1 MEGLMNHKEVANR
14 VAKALGEDNL
24 VAAAHCATRLRLVV
38 KDTAKIDQ
46 VALDDDPDLKGTFE
60 ANGQYQIIVGPGDVN
75 TVYKELVA
83 ITGVGEVSKD
93 ELKEVAGKETNPVM
107 KLIKVLSDIFVPL
120 IPALVAGGLLMAL
133 NNVLTGAGLFGP
145 QSVVEMYPGIKGFAE
160 IVNLMASAPFAFLPI
175 LIGFSATKRFGGN
188 PYLGAAAGMMLVMPS
203 LVNGYGVAEAL
214 ASHKMPYWDVFGF
227 KIAQAGYQGQ
237 VLPVIGVA
245 WILATLEKFFHKH
258 LKNAIDF
265 TFTPMLAVII
275 TGFVTFAVVG
285 PVLRTVSNGMTDGL
299 VWLVNTLGG
308 FGYGI
313 FGSVYSAI
321 VLTGL
326 HQSFPAIETTLLAD
340 IAKTGGDFI
349 FPIAAA
355 ANVAQGAAT
364 FAIFF
369 LTKNE
374 KQKALAS
381 SSAFSAMLGITE
393 PAMFG
398 VNLKLKFPFFI
409 ALGASGIASAF
420 MGFLGVRGASL
431 GPAGVIGFIAIKAGS
446 HMMFM
451 VGILISFVLAF
462 VATYIY
468 GKNRMAVP
476 ANAETQDTTAQ
487 DINTVQEHAT
497 ILDEELVA
505 PVAGAAIQL
514 SETKDP
520 VFSSGLMGNG
530 LAIEPTVGEIYAPA
544 DGTLTVTNN
553 SKHAYGLLTNK
564 GAEVLLHIGI
574 DTVQMD
580 GDGFETNV
588 NQGQVVKKGDL
599 LGTFDIQKIKDRGY
613 EATVMVIV
621 TNTTS
626 FAQVQGID
634 NQDVVVGQTIIG
646 TTAPTSDNA

>member
-1 MEGLMNHKEVANR
+1 MDHKEVAKR
-14 VAKALGEDNL
+14 VAAALGEDNL
-24 VAAAHCATRLRLVV
+24 IAAAHCATRLRLVV

-46 VALDDDPDLKGTFE
+46 ATLDDDADLKGTFE

-93 ELKEVAGKETNPVM
+93 ELKDVADTETNPIM
-107 KLIKVLSDIFVPL
+107 KLIKILSDIFVPL

-133 NNVLTGAGLFGP
+133 NNVLTGQGLFGP
-145 QSVVEMYPGIKGFAE
+145 QSIVEMVPGIKGFAE

-203 LVNGYGVAEAL
+203 LVNGYGVAEAI
-214 ASHKMPYWDVFGF
+214 ATNKMPYWDVFGF
-227 KIAQAGYQGQ
+227 QIAQAGYQGQ

-308 FGYGI
+308 VGYGI
-313 FGSVYSAI
+313 FGLGYSAI

-326 HQSFPAIETTLLAD
+326 HQSFPAIETSLLAD

-374 KQKALAS
+374 KQKGLAS

-409 ALGASGIASAF
+409 GLGAAGIASTI
-420 MGFLGVRGASL
+420 MGFAGVRGVSL
-431 GPAGVIGFIAIKAGS
+431 GPAGIIGFIAIKPAS
-446 HMMFM
+446 IPMFM
-451 VGILISFVLAF
+451 LGIVVSFVLAF
-462 VATYIY
+462 LATYVY
-468 GKNRMAVP
+468 GRGRMDVP
-476 ANAETQDTTAQ
+476 ANVASTGTTAQ
-487 DINTVQEHAT
+487 EINIVKTSEGVS
-497 ILDEELVA
+497 DEALYA
-505 PVAGAAIQL
+505 PLTGQAIQL
-514 SETKDP
+514 SETKDQ
-520 VFSSGLMGNG
+520 VFSSELMGKG
-530 LAIEPTVGEIYAPA
+530 IAIEPTIGEIYAPA
-544 DGTLTVTNN
+544 DGTLTVTND
-553 SKHAYGLLTNK
+553 SKHAYGLLTNN

-574 DTVQMD
+574 DTVQMA
-580 GDGFETNV
+580 GEGFSTQV
-588 NQGQVVKKGDL
+588 KQGQVVKKGDL
-599 LGTFDIQKIKDRGY
+599 LGTFDISKIKAAGY
-613 EATVMVIV
+613 EATVMIIV
-621 TNTTS
+621 TNTMS
-626 FAQVQGID
+626 FAEVQGID
-634 NQDVVVGQTIIG
+634 NQTVTVGQAVIQ
-646 TTAPTSDNA
+646 TTAPVTK

>member
-1 MEGLMNHKEVANR
+1 MDHKEVAKR
-14 VAKALGEDNL
+14 VAAALGEDNL
-24 VAAAHCATRLRLVV
+24 IAAAHCATRLRLVV

-46 VALDDDPDLKGTFE
+46 AALDDDADLKGTFE

-93 ELKEVAGKETNPVM
+93 ELKDVADTETNPIM
-107 KLIKVLSDIFVPL
+107 KLIKILSDIFVPL

-133 NNVLTGAGLFGP
+133 NNVLTGQGLFGP
-145 QSVVEMYPGIKGFAE
+145 QSIVEMVPGIKGFAE

-203 LVNGYGVAEAL
+203 LVNGYGVAEAI
-214 ASHKMPYWDVFGF
+214 ATNKMPYWDVFGF
-227 KIAQAGYQGQ
+227 QIAQAGYQGQ

-308 FGYGI
+308 VGYGI
-313 FGSVYSAI
+313 FGLGYSAI

-326 HQSFPAIETTLLAD
+326 HQSFPAIETSLLAD

-374 KQKALAS
+374 KQKGLAS

-409 ALGASGIASAF
+409 GLGAAGIASTI
-420 MGFLGVRGASL
+420 MGFAGVRGVSL
-431 GPAGVIGFIAIKAGS
+431 GPAGIIGFIAIKPAS
-446 HMMFM
+446 IPMFM
-451 VGILISFVLAF
+451 LGIVVSFVLAF
-462 VATYIY
+462 LATYVY
-468 GKNRMAVP
+468 GRGRMDVP
-476 ANAETQDTTAQ
+476 ANVASTGTTAQ
-487 DINTVQEHAT
+487 EINIVKTSEGVS
-497 ILDEELVA
+497 DEALYA
-505 PVAGAAIQL
+505 PVTGQAIQL
-514 SETKDP
+514 SETKDK
-520 VFSSGLMGNG
+520 VFSSELMGKG
-530 LAIEPTVGEIYAPA
+530 IAIEPTIGEIYAPA
-544 DGTLTVTNN
+544 DGTLIVTND
-553 SKHAYGLLTNK
+553 SKHAYGFLTNN

-574 DTVQMD
+574 DTVQMA
-580 GDGFETNV
+580 GEGFSTQV
-588 NQGQVVKKGDL
+588 KQGQVVKKGDL
-599 LGTFDIQKIKDRGY
+599 LGTFDISKIKADGY

-621 TNTTS
+621 TNTMS
-626 FAQVQGID
+626 FAEVQGID
-634 NQDVVVGQTIIG
+634 NQTVTVGQAVIQ
-646 TTAPTSDNA
+646 TTAPVTK

>member
-1 MEGLMNHKEVANR
+1 MDHKEVAKR
-14 VAKALGEDNL
+14 VAAALGEDNL

-38 KDTAKIDQ
+38 KDTANIDQ
-46 VALDDDPDLKGTFE
+46 AALDDDADLKGTFE

-93 ELKEVAGKETNPVM
+93 ELKDVANTETNPLM

-133 NNVLTGAGLFGP
+133 NNVLTGQGLFGP
-145 QSVVEMYPGIKGFAE
+145 QSIVEMVPGIQGFAE

-203 LVNGYGVAEAL
+203 LVNGYGVAEAI
-214 ASHKMPYWDVFGF
+214 ASNKMPYWDVFGF

-285 PVLRTVSNGMTDGL
+285 PVLRGISNGMTDGL

-308 FGYGI
+308 VGYGI
-313 FGSVYSAI
+313 FGLGYSAI

-326 HQSFPAIETTLLAD
+326 HQSFPAIETSLLAD

-374 KQKALAS
+374 KQKGLAS

-409 ALGASGIASAF
+409 GLGAAGIASTI
-420 MGFLGVRGASL
+420 MGFAGVRGVSL
-431 GPAGVIGFIAIKAGS
+431 GPAGIIGFIAIKPAS
-446 HMMFM
+446 IPMFM
-451 VGILISFVLAF
+451 LGIAVSFVLAF
-462 VATYIY
+462 LATYIY
-468 GKNRMAVP
+468 GKGRMDVP
-476 ANAETQDTTAQ
+476 ANVATTGTTAQ
-487 DINTVQEHAT
+487 DINIVKTSEGVLA
-497 ILDEELVA
+497 EELFA
-505 PVAGAAIQL
+505 PVTGQAIQL
-514 SETKDP
+514 SETKDQ
-520 VFSSGLMGNG
+520 VFSSGLMGKG
-530 LAIEPTVGEIYAPA
+530 IAIEPTVGEIYAPA
-544 DGTLTVTNN
+544 DGTLTVTND
-553 SKHAYGLLTNK
+553 SKHAYGLLTAN

-574 DTVQMD
+574 DTVQMA
-580 GDGFETNV
+580 GDGFSTQV
-588 NQGQVVKKGDL
+588 KQGQVVKKGDL
-599 LGTFDIQKIKDRGY
+599 LGTFNIDKIKTAEY
-613 EATVMVIV
+613 EATVMIIV
-621 TNTTS
+621 TNTMS
-626 FAQVQGID
+626 FAEVQGID
-634 NQDVVVGQTIIG
+634 NQTVTVGQAIIQ
-646 TTAPTSDNA
+646 TTAPVAK

>member
-1 MEGLMNHKEVANR
+1 MDHKEVAKR
-14 VAKALGEDNL
+14 VAAALGEDNL

-38 KDTAKIDQ
+38 KDTANIDQ
-46 VALDDDPDLKGTFE
+46 AALDDDADLKGTFE

-93 ELKEVAGKETNPVM
+93 ELKDVANTETNPLM

-133 NNVLTGAGLFGP
+133 NNVLTGQGLFGP
-145 QSVVEMYPGIKGFAE
+145 QSIVEMVPGIQGFAE

-203 LVNGYGVAEAL
+203 LVNGYGVAEAI
-214 ASHKMPYWDVFGF
+214 ASNKMPYWDVFGF

-285 PVLRTVSNGMTDGL
+285 PVLRGISNGMTDGL

-308 FGYGI
+308 VGYGI
-313 FGSVYSAI
+313 FGLGYSAI

-326 HQSFPAIETTLLAD
+326 HQSFPAIETSLLAD

-369 LTKNE
+369 LTKNK
-374 KQKALAS
+374 KQKGLAS

-409 ALGASGIASAF
+409 GLGAAGIASTI
-420 MGFLGVRGASL
+420 MGFAGVRGVSL
-431 GPAGVIGFIAIKAGS
+431 GPAGIIGFIAIKPAS
-446 HMMFM
+446 IPMFM
-451 VGILISFVLAF
+451 LGIAVSFVLAF
-462 VATYIY
+462 LATYIY
-468 GKNRMAVP
+468 GKGRMDVP
-476 ANAETQDTTAQ
+476 ANVATTGTTAQ
-487 DINTVQEHAT
+487 DINIVKTSEGVLA
-497 ILDEELVA
+497 EELFA
-505 PVAGAAIQL
+505 PVTGQAIQL
-514 SETKDP
+514 SETKDQ
-520 VFSSGLMGNG
+520 VFSSGLMGKG
-530 LAIEPTVGEIYAPA
+530 IAIEPTVGEIYAPA
-544 DGTLTVTNN
+544 DGTLTVTND
-553 SKHAYGLLTNK
+553 SKHAYGLLTAN

-574 DTVQMD
+574 DTVQMA
-580 GDGFETNV
+580 GDGFSTQV
-588 NQGQVVKKGDL
+588 KQGQVVKQGDL
-599 LGTFDIQKIKDRGY
+599 LGTFNIDKIKAAGY

-621 TNTTS
+621 TNTMS
-626 FAQVQGID
+626 FAEVQGID
-634 NQDVVVGQTIIG
+634 NQTVTVGQAIIQ
-646 TTAPTSDNA
+646 TTAPVAK

>member
-1 MEGLMNHKEVANR
+1 MDHKEVAKR
-14 VAKALGEDNL
+14 VAAALGEDNL
-24 VAAAHCATRLRLVV
+24 IAAAHCATRLRLVV

-46 VALDDDPDLKGTFE
+46 AALDDDADLKGTFE

-93 ELKEVAGKETNPVM
+93 ELKDVADTETNPIM
-107 KLIKVLSDIFVPL
+107 KLIKILSDIFVPL

-133 NNVLTGAGLFGP
+133 NNVLTGQGLFGP
-145 QSVVEMYPGIKGFAE
+145 QSIVEMVPGIKGFAE
-160 IVNLMASAPFAFLPI
+160 IVNLMASVPFAFLPI

-203 LVNGYGVAEAL
+203 LVNGYGVAEAI
-214 ASHKMPYWDVFGF
+214 ATNKMPYWDVFGF
-227 KIAQAGYQGQ
+227 QIAQAGYQGQ

-308 FGYGI
+308 VGYGI
-313 FGSVYSAI
+313 FGLGYSAI

-326 HQSFPAIETTLLAD
+326 HQSFPAIETSLLAD

-374 KQKALAS
+374 KQKGLAS

-409 ALGASGIASAF
+409 GLGAAGIASTI
-420 MGFLGVRGASL
+420 MGFAGVRGVSL
-431 GPAGVIGFIAIKAGS
+431 GPVGIIGFIAIKPAS
-446 HMMFM
+446 IPMFM
-451 VGILISFVLAF
+451 LGIVVSFVLAF
-462 VATYIY
+462 LATYVY
-468 GKNRMAVP
+468 GRGRMDVP
-476 ANAETQDTTAQ
+476 ANVASTGTTAQ
-487 DINTVQEHAT
+487 EINIVKTSEGVS
-497 ILDEELVA
+497 DEALYV
-505 PVAGAAIQL
+505 PVTGQAIQL
-514 SETKDP
+514 SETKDQ
-520 VFSSGLMGNG
+520 VFSSELMGKG
-530 LAIEPTVGEIYAPA
+530 IAIEPTIGEIYAPA
-544 DGTLTVTNN
+544 DGTLIVTND
-553 SKHAYGLLTNK
+553 SKHAYGFLTNN

-574 DTVQMD
+574 DTVQMA
-580 GDGFETNV
+580 GEGFSTQV
-588 NQGQVVKKGDL
+588 KQGQVVKKGDL
-599 LGTFDIQKIKDRGY
+599 LGTFDISKIKADGY

-621 TNTTS
+621 TNTMS
-626 FAQVQGID
+626 FAEVQGID
-634 NQDVVVGQTIIG
+634 NQTVTVGQAVIQ
-646 TTAPTSDNA
+646 TTAPVTK

>member
-1 MEGLMNHKEVANR
+1 MDHKEVAKR
-14 VAKALGEDNL
+14 VAAALGEDNL

-38 KDTAKIDQ
+38 KDTANIDQ
-46 VALDDDPDLKGTFE
+46 AALDDDADLKGTFE

-93 ELKEVAGKETNPVM
+93 ELKDVANTETNPLM

-133 NNVLTGAGLFGP
+133 NNVLTGQGLFGP
-145 QSVVEMYPGIKGFAE
+145 QSIVEMVPGIQGFAE

-203 LVNGYGVAEAL
+203 LVNGYGVAEAI
-214 ASHKMPYWDVFGF
+214 ASNKMPYWDVFGF

-285 PVLRTVSNGMTDGL
+285 PVLRGISNGMTDGL

-308 FGYGI
+308 VGYGI
-313 FGSVYSAI
+313 FGLGYSAI

-326 HQSFPAIETTLLAD
+326 HQSFPAIETSLLAD

-374 KQKALAS
+374 KQKGLAS

-409 ALGASGIASAF
+409 GLGAAGIASTI
-420 MGFLGVRGASL
+420 MGFAGVRGVSL
-431 GPAGVIGFIAIKAGS
+431 GPAGIIGFIAIKPAS
-446 HMMFM
+446 IPMFM
-451 VGILISFVLAF
+451 LGIAVSFVLAF
-462 VATYIY
+462 LATYIY
-468 GKNRMAVP
+468 GKGRMDVP
-476 ANAETQDTTAQ
+476 ANVATTGTTAQ
-487 DINTVQEHAT
+487 DINIVKTSEGVLA
-497 ILDEELVA
+497 EELFA
-505 PVAGAAIQL
+505 PVTGQAIQL
-514 SETKDP
+514 SETKDQ
-520 VFSSGLMGNG
+520 VFSSGLMGKG
-530 LAIEPTVGEIYAPA
+530 IAIEPTIGEIYAPA
-544 DGTLTVTNN
+544 DGTLTVTND
-553 SKHAYGLLTNK
+553 SKHAYGLLTAN

-574 DTVQMD
+574 DTVQMA
-580 GDGFETNV
+580 GDGFSTQV
-588 NQGQVVKKGDL
+588 KQGQVVKKGDL
-599 LGTFDIQKIKDRGY
+599 LGTFNIDKIKAAGY

-621 TNTTS
+621 TNTMS
-626 FAQVQGID
+626 FAEVQGID
-634 NQDVVVGQTIIG
+634 NQTVTVGQAIIQ
-646 TTAPTSDNA
+646 TTAPVAK

>member
-1 MEGLMNHKEVANR
+1 MDHKEVAKR
-14 VAKALGEDNL
+14 VAAALGEDNL

-38 KDTAKIDQ
+38 KDTANIDQ
-46 VALDDDPDLKGTFE
+46 AALDDDADLKGTFE
-60 ANGQYQIIVGPGDVN
+60 ASGQYQIIVGPGDVN

-93 ELKEVAGKETNPVM
+93 ELKDVANTETNPLM

-133 NNVLTGAGLFGP
+133 NNVLTGQGLFGP
-145 QSVVEMYPGIKGFAE
+145 QSIVEMVPGIQGFAE

-203 LVNGYGVAEAL
+203 LVNGYGVAEAI
-214 ASHKMPYWDVFGF
+214 ASNKMPYWDVFGF

-285 PVLRTVSNGMTDGL
+285 PVLRGISNGMTDGL

-308 FGYGI
+308 VGYGI
-313 FGSVYSAI
+313 FGLGYSAI

-326 HQSFPAIETTLLAD
+326 HQSFPAIETSLLAD

-374 KQKALAS
+374 KQKGLAS

-409 ALGASGIASAF
+409 GLGAAGIASTI
-420 MGFLGVRGASL
+420 MGFAGVRGVSL
-431 GPAGVIGFIAIKAGS
+431 GPAGIIGFIAIKPAS
-446 HMMFM
+446 IPMFM
-451 VGILISFVLAF
+451 LGIAVSFVLAF
-462 VATYIY
+462 LATYIY
-468 GKNRMAVP
+468 GKGRMDVP
-476 ANAETQDTTAQ
+476 ANVATTGTTAQ
-487 DINTVQEHAT
+487 DINIVKTSEGVLA
-497 ILDEELVA
+497 EELFA
-505 PVAGAAIQL
+505 PVTGQAIQL
-514 SETKDP
+514 SETKDQ
-520 VFSSGLMGNG
+520 VFSSGLMGKG
-530 LAIEPTVGEIYAPA
+530 IAIEPTVGEIYAPA
-544 DGTLTVTNN
+544 DGTLTVTND
-553 SKHAYGLLTNK
+553 SKHAYGLLTAN

-574 DTVQMD
+574 DTVQMA
-580 GDGFETNV
+580 GDGFSTQV
-588 NQGQVVKKGDL
+588 KQGQVVKKGDL
-599 LGTFDIQKIKDRGY
+599 LGTFNIDKIKAAGY

-621 TNTTS
+621 TNTMS
-626 FAQVQGID
+626 FAEVQGID
-634 NQDVVVGQTIIG
+634 NQTVTVGQAIIQ
-646 TTAPTSDNA
+646 TTAPVAK

>member
-1 MEGLMNHKEVANR
+1 MDHKEVAKR
-14 VAKALGEDNL
+14 VAAALGEDNL

-38 KDTAKIDQ
+38 KDTANIDQ
-46 VALDDDPDLKGTFE
+46 AALDDDADLKGTFE

-93 ELKEVAGKETNPVM
+93 ELKDVANTETNPLM

-133 NNVLTGAGLFGP
+133 NNVLTGQGLFGP
-145 QSVVEMYPGIKGFAE
+145 QSIVEMVPGIQGFAE

-203 LVNGYGVAEAL
+203 LVNGYGVAEAI
-214 ASHKMPYWDVFGF
+214 ASNKMPYWDVFGF

-285 PVLRTVSNGMTDGL
+285 PVLRGISNGMTDSL

-308 FGYGI
+308 VGYGI
-313 FGSVYSAI
+313 FGLGYSAI

-326 HQSFPAIETTLLAD
+326 HQSFPAIETSLLAD

-374 KQKALAS
+374 KQKGLAS

-409 ALGASGIASAF
+409 GLGAAGIASTI
-420 MGFLGVRGASL
+420 MGFAGVRGVSL
-431 GPAGVIGFIAIKAGS
+431 GPAGIIGFIAIKPAS
-446 HMMFM
+446 IPMFM
-451 VGILISFVLAF
+451 LGIAVSFVLAF
-462 VATYIY
+462 LATYIY
-468 GKNRMAVP
+468 GKGRMDVP
-476 ANAETQDTTAQ
+476 ANVATTGTTAQ
-487 DINTVQEHAT
+487 DINIVKTSEGVLA
-497 ILDEELVA
+497 EELFA
-505 PVAGAAIQL
+505 PVTGQAIQL
-514 SETKDP
+514 SETKDQ
-520 VFSSGLMGNG
+520 VFSSGLMGKG
-530 LAIEPTVGEIYAPA
+530 IAIEPTIGEIYAPA
-544 DGTLTVTNN
+544 DGTLTVTND
-553 SKHAYGLLTNK
+553 SKHAYGLLTAN

-574 DTVQMD
+574 DTVQMA
-580 GDGFETNV
+580 GDGFSTQV
-588 NQGQVVKKGDL
+588 KQGQVVKKGDL
-599 LGTFDIQKIKDRGY
+599 LGTFNIDKIKAAGY

-621 TNTTS
+621 TNTMS
-626 FAQVQGID
+626 FAEVQGID
-634 NQDVVVGQTIIG
+634 NQTVTVGQAIIQ
-646 TTAPTSDNA
+646 TTAPVAK

>member
-1 MEGLMNHKEVANR
+1 MDHKEVAKR
-14 VAKALGEDNL
+14 VAAALGEDNL

-38 KDTAKIDQ
+38 KDTANIDQ
-46 VALDDDPDLKGTFE
+46 AALDDDADLKGTFE

-93 ELKEVAGKETNPVM
+93 ELKDVANTETNPLM

-133 NNVLTGAGLFGP
+133 NNVLTGQGLFGP
-145 QSVVEMYPGIKGFAE
+145 QSIVEMVPGIQGFAE

-203 LVNGYGVAEAL
+203 LVNGYGVAEAI
-214 ASHKMPYWDVFGF
+214 ASNKMPYWDVFGF

-285 PVLRTVSNGMTDGL
+285 PVLRGISNGMTDGL

-308 FGYGI
+308 VGYGI
-313 FGSVYSAI
+313 FGLGYSAI

-326 HQSFPAIETTLLAD
+326 HQSFPAIETSLLAD

-374 KQKALAS
+374 KQKGLAS

-409 ALGASGIASAF
+409 GLGAAGIASTI
-420 MGFLGVRGASL
+420 MGFAGVRGVSL
-431 GPAGVIGFIAIKAGS
+431 GPAGIIGFIAIKPAS
-446 HMMFM
+446 IPMFM
-451 VGILISFVLAF
+451 LGIAVSFVLAF
-462 VATYIY
+462 LATYIY
-468 GKNRMAVP
+468 GKGRMDVP
-476 ANAETQDTTAQ
+476 ANVATTGTTAQ
-487 DINTVQEHAT
+487 DINIVKTSEGVLA
-497 ILDEELVA
+497 EELFA
-505 PVAGAAIQL
+505 PVTGQAIQL
-514 SETKDP
+514 SETKDQ
-520 VFSSGLMGNG
+520 VFSSGLMGKG
-530 LAIEPTVGEIYAPA
+530 IAIEPTVGEIYAPA
-544 DGTLTVTNN
+544 DGTLTVTND
-553 SKHAYGLLTNK
+553 SKHAYGLLTAN

-574 DTVQMD
+574 DTVQMA
-580 GDGFETNV
+580 GDGFSTQV
-588 NQGQVVKKGDL
+588 KQGQVVKKGDL
-599 LGTFDIQKIKDRGY
+599 LGTFNIDKIKAAGY

-621 TNTTS
+621 T
-626 FAQVQGID
+626 
-634 NQDVVVGQTIIG
+634 
-646 TTAPTSDNA
+646 

>member
-1 MEGLMNHKEVANR
+1 MDHKEVAKR
-14 VAKALGEDNL
+14 VAAALGEDNL
-24 VAAAHCATRLRLVV
+24 IAAAHCATRLRLVV

-46 VALDDDPDLKGTFE
+46 AALDDDADLKGTFE

-93 ELKEVAGKETNPVM
+93 ELKDVADTETNPIM
-107 KLIKVLSDIFVPL
+107 KLIKILSDIFVPL

-133 NNVLTGAGLFGP
+133 NNVLTGQGLFGP
-145 QSVVEMYPGIKGFAE
+145 QSIVEMVPGIKGFAE

-203 LVNGYGVAEAL
+203 LVNGYGVAEAI
-214 ASHKMPYWDVFGF
+214 ATNKMPYWDVFGF
-227 KIAQAGYQGQ
+227 QIAQAGYQGQ

-308 FGYGI
+308 VGYGI
-313 FGSVYSAI
+313 FGLGYSAI

-326 HQSFPAIETTLLAD
+326 HQSFPAIETSLLAD

-374 KQKALAS
+374 KQKGLAS

-409 ALGASGIASAF
+409 GLGAAGIASTI
-420 MGFLGVRGASL
+420 MGFAGVRGVSL
-431 GPAGVIGFIAIKAGS
+431 GPAGIIGFIAIKPAS
-446 HMMFM
+446 IPMFM
-451 VGILISFVLAF
+451 LGIVVSFVLAF
-462 VATYIY
+462 LATYVY
-468 GKNRMAVP
+468 GRGRMDVP
-476 ANAETQDTTAQ
+476 ANVASTGTTAQ
-487 DINTVQEHAT
+487 EINIVKTSEGVS
-497 ILDEELVA
+497 DEALYA
-505 PVAGAAIQL
+505 PVTGQAIQL
-514 SETKDP
+514 SETKDQ
-520 VFSSGLMGNG
+520 VFSSELMGKG
-530 LAIEPTVGEIYAPA
+530 IAIEPTIGEIYAPA
-544 DGTLTVTNN
+544 DGTLIVTND
-553 SKHAYGLLTNK
+553 SKHAYGFLTNN

-574 DTVQMD
+574 DTVQMA
-580 GDGFETNV
+580 GEGFSTQV
-588 NQGQVVKKGDL
+588 KQGQVVKKGDL
-599 LGTFDIQKIKDRGY
+599 LGTFDISKIKADGY

-621 TNTTS
+621 TNTMS
-626 FAQVQGID
+626 FAEVQGID
-634 NQDVVVGQTIIG
+634 NQTVTVGQAVIQ
-646 TTAPTSDNA
+646 TTAPVTK

>member
-1 MEGLMNHKEVANR
+1 MDHKEVAKR
-14 VAKALGEDNL
+14 VAAALGEDNL

-38 KDTAKIDQ
+38 KDTANIDQ
-46 VALDDDPDLKGTFE
+46 AALDDDADLKGTFE

-93 ELKEVAGKETNPVM
+93 ELKDVANTETNPLM

-133 NNVLTGAGLFGP
+133 NNVLTGQGLFGP
-145 QSVVEMYPGIKGFAE
+145 QSIVEMVPGIQGFAE

-203 LVNGYGVAEAL
+203 LVNGYGVLEAI
-214 ASHKMPYWDVFGF
+214 ASNKMPYWDVFGF

-285 PVLRTVSNGMTDGL
+285 PVLRGISNGMTDGL

-308 FGYGI
+308 VGYGI
-313 FGSVYSAI
+313 FGLGYSAI

-326 HQSFPAIETTLLAD
+326 HQSFPAIETSLLAD

-374 KQKALAS
+374 KQKGLAS

-409 ALGASGIASAF
+409 GLGAAGIASTI
-420 MGFLGVRGASL
+420 MGFAGVRGVSL
-431 GPAGVIGFIAIKAGS
+431 GPAGIIGFIAIKPAS
-446 HMMFM
+446 IPMFM
-451 VGILISFVLAF
+451 LGIAVSFVLAF
-462 VATYIY
+462 LATYIY
-468 GKNRMAVP
+468 GKGRMDVP
-476 ANAETQDTTAQ
+476 ANVATTGTTAQ
-487 DINTVQEHAT
+487 DINIVKTSEGVLA
-497 ILDEELVA
+497 EELFA
-505 PVAGAAIQL
+505 PVTGQAIQL
-514 SETKDP
+514 SETKDQ
-520 VFSSGLMGNG
+520 VFSSGLMGKG
-530 LAIEPTVGEIYAPA
+530 IAIEPTVGEIYAPA
-544 DGTLTVTNN
+544 DGTLTVTND
-553 SKHAYGLLTNK
+553 SKHAYGLLTTN

-574 DTVQMD
+574 DTVQMA
-580 GDGFETNV
+580 GDGFSTQV
-588 NQGQVVKKGDL
+588 KQGQVLKKGDL
-599 LGTFDIQKIKDRGY
+599 LGTFNIDKIKAAGY

-621 TNTTS
+621 TNTMS
-626 FAQVQGID
+626 FAEVQGID
-634 NQDVVVGQTIIG
+634 NQTVTVGQAIIQ
-646 TTAPTSDNA
+646 TTAPVAK

>member
-1 MEGLMNHKEVANR
+1 MDHKEVAKR
-14 VAKALGEDNL
+14 VAAALGEDNL
-24 VAAAHCATRLRLVV
+24 IAAAHCATRLRLVV

-46 VALDDDPDLKGTFE
+46 ATLDDDADLKGTFE

-93 ELKEVAGKETNPVM
+93 ELKDVADTETNPIM
-107 KLIKVLSDIFVPL
+107 KLIKILSDIFVPL

-133 NNVLTGAGLFGP
+133 NNVLTGQGLFGP
-145 QSVVEMYPGIKGFAE
+145 QSIVEMVPGIKGFAE

-203 LVNGYGVAEAL
+203 LVNGYGVAEAI
-214 ASHKMPYWDVFGF
+214 ATNKMPYWDVFGF
-227 KIAQAGYQGQ
+227 QIAQAGYQGQ

-308 FGYGI
+308 VGYGI
-313 FGSVYSAI
+313 FGLGYSAI

-326 HQSFPAIETTLLAD
+326 HQSFPAIETSLLAD

-374 KQKALAS
+374 KQKGLAS

-409 ALGASGIASAF
+409 GLGAAGIASTI
-420 MGFLGVRGASL
+420 MGFAGVRGVSL
-431 GPAGVIGFIAIKAGS
+431 GPAGIIGFIAIKPAS
-446 HMMFM
+446 IPMFM
-451 VGILISFVLAF
+451 LGIVVSFVLAF
-462 VATYIY
+462 LATYVY
-468 GKNRMAVP
+468 GRGRMDVP
-476 ANAETQDTTAQ
+476 ANVASTGTTAQ
-487 DINTVQEHAT
+487 EINIVKTSEGVS
-497 ILDEELVA
+497 DEALYA
-505 PVAGAAIQL
+505 PVTGQAIQL
-514 SETKDP
+514 SETKDQ
-520 VFSSGLMGNG
+520 VFSSELMGKG
-530 LAIEPTVGEIYAPA
+530 IAIEPTIGEIYAPA
-544 DGTLTVTNN
+544 DGTLTVTND
-553 SKHAYGLLTNK
+553 SKHAYGLLTNN

-574 DTVQMD
+574 DTVQMA
-580 GDGFETNV
+580 GEGFSTQV
-588 NQGQVVKKGDL
+588 KQGQVVKKGDL
-599 LGTFDIQKIKDRGY
+599 LGTFDISKIKAAGY
-613 EATVMVIV
+613 EATVMIIV
-621 TNTTS
+621 TNTMS
-626 FAQVQGID
+626 FAEVQGID
-634 NQDVVVGQTIIG
+634 NQTVTVGQAVIQ
-646 TTAPTSDNA
+646 TTAPVTK

>member
-1 MEGLMNHKEVANR
+1 MDHKEVAKR
-14 VAKALGEDNL
+14 VAAALGEDNL

-38 KDTAKIDQ
+38 KDTANIDQ
-46 VALDDDPDLKGTFE
+46 AALDDDADLKGTFE

-93 ELKEVAGKETNPVM
+93 ELKDVANTETNPLM

-133 NNVLTGAGLFGP
+133 NNVLTGQGLFGP
-145 QSVVEMYPGIKGFAE
+145 QSIVEMVPGIQGFAE

-203 LVNGYGVAEAL
+203 LVNGYGVAEAI
-214 ASHKMPYWDVFGF
+214 ASNKMPYWDVFGF

-285 PVLRTVSNGMTDGL
+285 PVLRGISNGMTDGL

-308 FGYGI
+308 VGYGI
-313 FGSVYSAI
+313 FGLGYSAI

-326 HQSFPAIETTLLAD
+326 HQSFPAIETSLLAD

-374 KQKALAS
+374 KQKGLAS

-409 ALGASGIASAF
+409 GLGVAGIASTI
-420 MGFLGVRGASL
+420 MGFVGVRGVSL
-431 GPAGVIGFIAIKAGS
+431 GPAGIIGFIAIKPAS
-446 HMMFM
+446 IPMFM
-451 VGILISFVLAF
+451 LGIAVSFVLAF
-462 VATYIY
+462 LATYIY
-468 GKNRMAVP
+468 GKGRMDVP
-476 ANAETQDTTAQ
+476 ANVATTGTTAQ
-487 DINTVQEHAT
+487 DINIVKTSEGVLA
-497 ILDEELVA
+497 EELFA
-505 PVAGAAIQL
+505 PVTGQAIQL
-514 SETKDP
+514 SETKDQ
-520 VFSSGLMGNG
+520 VFSSGLMGKG
-530 LAIEPTVGEIYAPA
+530 IAIEPTVGEIYAPA
-544 DGTLTVTNN
+544 DGTLTVTND
-553 SKHAYGLLTNK
+553 SKHAYGLLTAN

-574 DTVQMD
+574 DTVQMA
-580 GDGFETNV
+580 GDGFSTQV
-588 NQGQVVKKGDL
+588 KQGQVVKKGDL
-599 LGTFDIQKIKDRGY
+599 LGTFNIDKIKAAGY

-621 TNTTS
+621 TNTMS
-626 FAQVQGID
+626 FAEVQGID
-634 NQDVVVGQTIIG
+634 NQTVTVGQAIIQ
-646 TTAPTSDNA
+646 TTAPVAK

>member
-1 MEGLMNHKEVANR
+1 MDHKEVAKR
-14 VAKALGEDNL
+14 VAAALGEDNL

-38 KDTAKIDQ
+38 KDTANIDQ
-46 VALDDDPDLKGTFE
+46 AALDDDADLKGTFE
-60 ANGQYQIIVGPGDVN
+60 ANGQYQIIVGPGNVN

-93 ELKEVAGKETNPVM
+93 ELKDVANTETNPLM

-133 NNVLTGAGLFGP
+133 NNVLTGQGLFGP
-145 QSVVEMYPGIKGFAE
+145 QSIVEMVPGIQGFAE

-203 LVNGYGVAEAL
+203 LVNGYGVAEAI
-214 ASHKMPYWDVFGF
+214 ASNKMPYWDVFGF

-285 PVLRTVSNGMTDGL
+285 PVLRGISNGMTDGL

-308 FGYGI
+308 VGYGI
-313 FGSVYSAI
+313 FGLGYSAI

-326 HQSFPAIETTLLAD
+326 HQSFPAIETSLLAD

-374 KQKALAS
+374 KQKGLAS

-409 ALGASGIASAF
+409 GLGAAGIASTI
-420 MGFLGVRGASL
+420 MGFAGVRGVSL
-431 GPAGVIGFIAIKAGS
+431 GPAGIIGFIAIKPAS
-446 HMMFM
+446 IPMFM
-451 VGILISFVLAF
+451 LGIAVSFVLAF
-462 VATYIY
+462 LATYIY
-468 GKNRMAVP
+468 GKGRMDVP
-476 ANAETQDTTAQ
+476 ANVATTGTTAQ
-487 DINTVQEHAT
+487 DINIVKTSEGVLA
-497 ILDEELVA
+497 EELFA
-505 PVAGAAIQL
+505 PVTGQAIQL
-514 SETKDP
+514 SETKDQ
-520 VFSSGLMGNG
+520 VFSSGLMGKG
-530 LAIEPTVGEIYAPA
+530 IAIEPTVGEIYAPA
-544 DGTLTVTNN
+544 DGTLTVTND
-553 SKHAYGLLTNK
+553 SKHAYGLLTAN

-574 DTVQMD
+574 DTVQMA
-580 GDGFETNV
+580 GDGFSTQV
-588 NQGQVVKKGDL
+588 KQGQVVKKGDL
-599 LGTFDIQKIKDRGY
+599 LGTFNIDKIKAAGY

-621 TNTTS
+621 TNTMS
-626 FAQVQGID
+626 FAEVQGID
-634 NQDVVVGQTIIG
+634 NQTVTVGQAIIQ
-646 TTAPTSDNA
+646 TTAPVAK

>member
-1 MEGLMNHKEVANR
+1 MDHKEVAKR
-14 VAKALGEDNL
+14 VAAALGEDNL

-38 KDTAKIDQ
+38 KDTANIDQ
-46 VALDDDPDLKGTFE
+46 AALDDDADLKGTFE

-93 ELKEVAGKETNPVM
+93 ELKDVANTETNPLM

-133 NNVLTGAGLFGP
+133 NNVLTGQGLFGP
-145 QSVVEMYPGIKGFAE
+145 QSIVEMVPGIQGFAE

-203 LVNGYGVAEAL
+203 LVNGYGVAEAI
-214 ASHKMPYWDVFGF
+214 ASNKMPYWDVFGF

-285 PVLRTVSNGMTDGL
+285 PVLRGISNGMTDGL

-308 FGYGI
+308 VGYGI
-313 FGSVYSAI
+313 FGLGYSAI

-326 HQSFPAIETTLLAD
+326 HQSFPAIETSLLAD

-374 KQKALAS
+374 KQKGLAS

-409 ALGASGIASAF
+409 GLGAAGIASTI
-420 MGFLGVRGASL
+420 MGFAGVRGVSL
-431 GPAGVIGFIAIKAGS
+431 GPAGIIGFIAIKPAS
-446 HMMFM
+446 IPMFM
-451 VGILISFVLAF
+451 LGIAVSFVLAF
-462 VATYIY
+462 LATYIY
-468 GKNRMAVP
+468 GKGRMDVP
-476 ANAETQDTTAQ
+476 ANVATTGTTAQ
-487 DINTVQEHAT
+487 DINIVKTSEGVLA
-497 ILDEELVA
+497 EELFA
-505 PVAGAAIQL
+505 PVTGQAIQL
-514 SETKDP
+514 SETKDQ
-520 VFSSGLMGNG
+520 VFSSGLMGKG
-530 LAIEPTVGEIYAPA
+530 IAIEPTVGEIYAPA
-544 DGTLTVTNN
+544 DGTLTVTND
-553 SKHAYGLLTNK
+553 SKHAYGLLTAN

-574 DTVQMD
+574 DTVQMA
-580 GDGFETNV
+580 GDGFSTQV
-588 NQGQVVKKGDL
+588 KQGQVVKKGDL
-599 LGTFDIQKIKDRGY
+599 LGTFNIDKIKAAGY

-621 TNTTS
+621 TNTMS
-626 FAQVQGID
+626 FAKVQGID
-634 NQDVVVGQTIIG
+634 NQTVTVGQAIIQ
-646 TTAPTSDNA
+646 TTAPVAK

>member
-1 MEGLMNHKEVANR
+1 MDHKEVAKR
-14 VAKALGEDNL
+14 VAAALGEDNL

-38 KDTAKIDQ
+38 KDTANIDQ
-46 VALDDDPDLKGTFE
+46 AALDDDADLKGTFE

-93 ELKEVAGKETNPVM
+93 ELKDVANTETNPLM

-133 NNVLTGAGLFGP
+133 NNVLTGQGLFGP
-145 QSVVEMYPGIKGFAE
+145 QSIVEMVPGIQGFAE

-203 LVNGYGVAEAL
+203 LVNGYGVAEAI
-214 ASHKMPYWDVFGF
+214 ASNKMPYWDVFGF

-285 PVLRTVSNGMTDGL
+285 PVLRGISNGMTDGL

-308 FGYGI
+308 VGYGI
-313 FGSVYSAI
+313 FGLGYSAI

-326 HQSFPAIETTLLAD
+326 HQSFPAIETSLLAD

-374 KQKALAS
+374 KQKGLAS

-409 ALGASGIASAF
+409 GLGAAGIASTI
-420 MGFLGVRGASL
+420 MGFAGVRGVSL
-431 GPAGVIGFIAIKAGS
+431 GPAGIIGFIAIKPAS
-446 HMMFM
+446 IPMFM
-451 VGILISFVLAF
+451 LGIAVSFVLAF
-462 VATYIY
+462 LATYIY
-468 GKNRMAVP
+468 GKGRMDVP
-476 ANAETQDTTAQ
+476 ANVATTGTTAQ
-487 DINTVQEHAT
+487 DINIVKTSEGVLA
-497 ILDEELVA
+497 EELFA
-505 PVAGAAIQL
+505 PVTGQAIQL
-514 SETKDP
+514 SETKDQ
-520 VFSSGLMGNG
+520 VFSSGLMGKG
-530 LAIEPTVGEIYAPA
+530 IAIEPTVGEIYAPA
-544 DGTLTVTNN
+544 DGTLTVTND
-553 SKHAYGLLTNK
+553 SKHAYGLLTTN

-574 DTVQMD
+574 DTVQMA
-580 GDGFETNV
+580 GDGFSTQV
-588 NQGQVVKKGDL
+588 KQGQVLKKGDL
-599 LGTFDIQKIKDRGY
+599 LGTFNIDKIKAAGY

-621 TNTTS
+621 TNTMS
-626 FAQVQGID
+626 FAEVQGID
-634 NQDVVVGQTIIG
+634 NQTVTVGQAIIQ
-646 TTAPTSDNA
+646 TTAPVAK

>member
-1 MEGLMNHKEVANR
+1 MDHKEVAKR
-14 VAKALGEDNL
+14 VAAALGEDNL

-38 KDTAKIDQ
+38 KDTANIDQ
-46 VALDDDPDLKGTFE
+46 AALDDDADLKGTFE

-93 ELKEVAGKETNPVM
+93 ELKDVANTETNPLM

-133 NNVLTGAGLFGP
+133 NNVLTGQGLFGP
-145 QSVVEMYPGIKGFAE
+145 QSIVEMVPGIQGFAE

-203 LVNGYGVAEAL
+203 LVNGYGVAEAI
-214 ASHKMPYWDVFGF
+214 ASNKMPYWDVFGF

-285 PVLRTVSNGMTDGL
+285 PVLRGISNGMTDGL

-308 FGYGI
+308 VGYGI
-313 FGSVYSAI
+313 FGLGYSAI

-326 HQSFPAIETTLLAD
+326 HQSFPAIETSLLAD

-374 KQKALAS
+374 KQKGLAS

-409 ALGASGIASAF
+409 GLGAAGIASTI
-420 MGFLGVRGASL
+420 MGFAGVRGVSL
-431 GPAGVIGFIAIKAGS
+431 GPAGIIGFIAIKPAS
-446 HMMFM
+446 IPMFM
-451 VGILISFVLAF
+451 LGIAVSFVLAF
-462 VATYIY
+462 LATYIY
-468 GKNRMAVP
+468 GKGRMDVP
-476 ANAETQDTTAQ
+476 ANVATTGTTAQ
-487 DINTVQEHAT
+487 DINIVKTSEGV
-497 ILDEELVA
+497 LSEELFA
-505 PVAGAAIQL
+505 PVTGQAIQL
-514 SETKDP
+514 SETKDQ
-520 VFSSGLMGNG
+520 VFSSGLMGKG
-530 LAIEPTVGEIYAPA
+530 IAIEPTVGEIYAPA
-544 DGTLTVTNN
+544 DGTLTVTND
-553 SKHAYGLLTNK
+553 SKHAYGLLTTN

-574 DTVQMD
+574 DTVQMA
-580 GDGFETNV
+580 GDGFSTQV
-588 NQGQVVKKGDL
+588 KQGQVVKKGDL
-599 LGTFDIQKIKDRGY
+599 LGTFNIDKIKAAGY

-621 TNTTS
+621 TNTMS
-626 FAQVQGID
+626 FAEVQGID
-634 NQDVVVGQTIIG
+634 NQTVTVGQAIIQ
-646 TTAPTSDNA
+646 TTAPVAK

>member
-1 MEGLMNHKEVANR
+1 MDHKEVAKR
-14 VAKALGEDNL
+14 VAAALGEDNL
-24 VAAAHCATRLRLVV
+24 IAAAHCATRLRLVV

-46 VALDDDPDLKGTFE
+46 AALDDDAELKGTFE

-93 ELKEVAGKETNPVM
+93 ELKDVADTETNPIM
-107 KLIKVLSDIFVPL
+107 KLIKILSDIFVPL

-133 NNVLTGAGLFGP
+133 NNVLTGQGLFGP
-145 QSVVEMYPGIKGFAE
+145 QSIVEMVPGIKGFAE

-203 LVNGYGVAEAL
+203 LVNGYGVAEAI
-214 ASHKMPYWDVFGF
+214 ATNKMPYWDVFGF
-227 KIAQAGYQGQ
+227 QIAQAGYQGQ

-308 FGYGI
+308 VGYGI
-313 FGSVYSAI
+313 FGLGYSAI

-326 HQSFPAIETTLLAD
+326 HQSFPAIETSLLAD

-374 KQKALAS
+374 KQKGLAS

-409 ALGASGIASAF
+409 GLGAAGIASTI
-420 MGFLGVRGASL
+420 MGFAGVRGVSL
-431 GPAGVIGFIAIKAGS
+431 GPAGIIGFIAIKPAS
-446 HMMFM
+446 IPMFM
-451 VGILISFVLAF
+451 LGIVVSFVLAF
-462 VATYIY
+462 LATYVY
-468 GKNRMAVP
+468 GRGRMDVP
-476 ANAETQDTTAQ
+476 ANVASTGTTAQ
-487 DINTVQEHAT
+487 EINIVKTSEGVS
-497 ILDEELVA
+497 DEALYA
-505 PVAGAAIQL
+505 PVTGQAIQL
-514 SETKDP
+514 SETKDQ
-520 VFSSGLMGNG
+520 VFSSELMGKG
-530 LAIEPTVGEIYAPA
+530 IAIEPTIGEIYAPA
-544 DGTLTVTNN
+544 DGTLTVTND
-553 SKHAYGLLTNK
+553 SKHAYGLLTNN

-574 DTVQMD
+574 DTVQMA
-580 GDGFETNV
+580 GEGFSTQV
-588 NQGQVVKKGDL
+588 KQGQVVKKGDL
-599 LGTFDIQKIKDRGY
+599 LGTFDISKIKAAGY
-613 EATVMVIV
+613 EATVMIIV
-621 TNTTS
+621 TNTMS
-626 FAQVQGID
+626 FAEVQGID
-634 NQDVVVGQTIIG
+634 NQTVTVGQAVIQ
-646 TTAPTSDNA
+646 TTAPVTK

>member
-1 MEGLMNHKEVANR
+1 MDHKEVAKR
-14 VAKALGEDNL
+14 VAAALGEDNL

-38 KDTAKIDQ
+38 KDTANIDQ
-46 VALDDDPDLKGTFE
+46 AALDDDADLQGTFE

-93 ELKEVAGKETNPVM
+93 ELKDVANTETNPLM

-133 NNVLTGAGLFGP
+133 NNVLTGQGLFGP
-145 QSVVEMYPGIKGFAE
+145 QSIVEMVPGIQGFAE

-203 LVNGYGVAEAL
+203 LVNGYGVAEAI
-214 ASHKMPYWDVFGF
+214 ASNKMPYWDVFGF

-285 PVLRTVSNGMTDGL
+285 PVLRGISNGMTDGL

-308 FGYGI
+308 VGYGI
-313 FGSVYSAI
+313 FGLGYSAI

-326 HQSFPAIETTLLAD
+326 HQSFPAIETSLLAD

-369 LTKNE
+369 LTKNK
-374 KQKALAS
+374 KQKGLAS

-409 ALGASGIASAF
+409 GLGAAGIASTI
-420 MGFLGVRGASL
+420 MGFAGVRGVSL
-431 GPAGVIGFIAIKAGS
+431 GPAGIIGFIAIKPAS
-446 HMMFM
+446 IPMFM
-451 VGILISFVLAF
+451 LGIAVSFVLAF
-462 VATYIY
+462 LATYIY
-468 GKNRMAVP
+468 GKGRMDVP
-476 ANAETQDTTAQ
+476 ANVATTGTTAQ
-487 DINTVQEHAT
+487 DINIVKTSEGVLA
-497 ILDEELVA
+497 EELFA
-505 PVAGAAIQL
+505 PVTGQAIQL
-514 SETKDP
+514 SETKDQ
-520 VFSSGLMGNG
+520 VFSSGLMGKG
-530 LAIEPTVGEIYAPA
+530 IAIEPTVGEIYAPA
-544 DGTLTVTNN
+544 DGTLTVTND
-553 SKHAYGLLTNK
+553 SKHAYGLLTAN

-574 DTVQMD
+574 DTVQMA
-580 GDGFETNV
+580 GDGFSTQV
-588 NQGQVVKKGDL
+588 KQGQVVKKGDL
-599 LGTFDIQKIKDRGY
+599 LGTFNIDKIKAAGY

-621 TNTTS
+621 TNTMS
-626 FAQVQGID
+626 FAEVQGID
-634 NQDVVVGQTIIG
+634 NQTVTVGQAIIQ
-646 TTAPTSDNA
+646 TTAPVAK

>member
-1 MEGLMNHKEVANR
+1 MDHKEVAKR
-14 VAKALGEDNL
+14 VAAALGEDNL

-38 KDTAKIDQ
+38 KDTANIDQ
-46 VALDDDPDLKGTFE
+46 AALDDDADLKGTFE
-60 ANGQYQIIVGPGDVN
+60 ANGQYQIIVGPGDVY

-93 ELKEVAGKETNPVM
+93 ELKDVANTETNPLM

-133 NNVLTGAGLFGP
+133 NNVLTGQGLFGP
-145 QSVVEMYPGIKGFAE
+145 QSIVEMVPGIQGFAE

-203 LVNGYGVAEAL
+203 LVNGYGVAEAI
-214 ASHKMPYWDVFGF
+214 ASNKMPYWDVFGF

-285 PVLRTVSNGMTDGL
+285 PVLRGISNGMTDGL

-308 FGYGI
+308 VGYGI
-313 FGSVYSAI
+313 FGLGYSAI

-326 HQSFPAIETTLLAD
+326 HQSFPAIETSLLAD

-374 KQKALAS
+374 KQKGLAS

-409 ALGASGIASAF
+409 GLGAAGIASTI
-420 MGFLGVRGASL
+420 MGFAGVRGVSL
-431 GPAGVIGFIAIKAGS
+431 GPAGIIGFIAIKPAS
-446 HMMFM
+446 IPMFM
-451 VGILISFVLAF
+451 LGIAVSFVLAF
-462 VATYIY
+462 LATYIY
-468 GKNRMAVP
+468 GKGRMDVP
-476 ANAETQDTTAQ
+476 ANVATTGTTAQ
-487 DINTVQEHAT
+487 DINIVKTSEGVLA
-497 ILDEELVA
+497 EELFA
-505 PVAGAAIQL
+505 PVTGQAIQL
-514 SETKDP
+514 SETKDQ
-520 VFSSGLMGNG
+520 VFSSGLMGKG
-530 LAIEPTVGEIYAPA
+530 IAIEPTVGEIYAPA
-544 DGTLTVTNN
+544 DGTLTVTND
-553 SKHAYGLLTNK
+553 SKHAYGLLTTN
-564 GAEVLLHIGI
+564 GTEVLLHIGI
-574 DTVQMD
+574 DTVQMA
-580 GDGFETNV
+580 GDGFSTQV
-588 NQGQVVKKGDL
+588 KQGQVVKKGDL
-599 LGTFDIQKIKDRGY
+599 LGTFNIDKIKAAGY

-621 TNTTS
+621 TNTMS
-626 FAQVQGID
+626 FAEVQGID
-634 NQDVVVGQTIIG
+634 NQTVTVGQAIIQ
-646 TTAPTSDNA
+646 TTAPVAK

>member
-1 MEGLMNHKEVANR
+1 MDHKEVAKR
-14 VAKALGEDNL
+14 VAAALGEDNL
-24 VAAAHCATRLRLVV
+24 IAAAHCATRLRLVV

-46 VALDDDPDLKGTFE
+46 AALDDDADLKGTFE

-93 ELKEVAGKETNPVM
+93 ELKDVADTETNPIM
-107 KLIKVLSDIFVPL
+107 KLIKILSDIFVPL
-120 IPALVAGGLLMAL
+120 IPTLVAGGLLMAL
-133 NNVLTGAGLFGP
+133 NNVLTGQGLFGP
-145 QSVVEMYPGIKGFAE
+145 QSIVEMVPGIKGFAE

-203 LVNGYGVAEAL
+203 LVNGYGVAEAI
-214 ASHKMPYWDVFGF
+214 ATNKMPYWDVFGF
-227 KIAQAGYQGQ
+227 QIAQAGYQGQ

-308 FGYGI
+308 VGYGI
-313 FGSVYSAI
+313 FGLGYSAI

-326 HQSFPAIETTLLAD
+326 HQSFPAIETSLLAD

-374 KQKALAS
+374 KQKGLAS

-409 ALGASGIASAF
+409 GLGAAGIASTI
-420 MGFLGVRGASL
+420 MGFAGVRGVSL
-431 GPAGVIGFIAIKAGS
+431 GPAGIIGFIAIKPAS
-446 HMMFM
+446 IPMFM
-451 VGILISFVLAF
+451 LGIVVSFVLAF
-462 VATYIY
+462 LATYVY
-468 GKNRMAVP
+468 GRGRMDVP
-476 ANAETQDTTAQ
+476 ANVASTGTTAQ
-487 DINTVQEHAT
+487 EINIVKTSEGVS
-497 ILDEELVA
+497 DEALYA
-505 PVAGAAIQL
+505 PVTGQAIQL
-514 SETKDP
+514 SETKDQ
-520 VFSSGLMGNG
+520 VFSSELMGKG
-530 LAIEPTVGEIYAPA
+530 IAIEPTIGEIYAPA
-544 DGTLTVTNN
+544 DGTLTVTND
-553 SKHAYGLLTNK
+553 SKHAYGLLTNN

-574 DTVQMD
+574 DTVQMA
-580 GDGFETNV
+580 GEGFSTQV
-588 NQGQVVKKGDL
+588 KQGQVVKKGDL
-599 LGTFDIQKIKDRGY
+599 LGTFDISKIKAAGY
-613 EATVMVIV
+613 EATVMIIV
-621 TNTTS
+621 TNTMS
-626 FAQVQGID
+626 FAEVQGID
-634 NQDVVVGQTIIG
+634 NQTVTVGQAVIQ
-646 TTAPTSDNA
+646 TTAPVTK

>member
-1 MEGLMNHKEVANR
+1 MDHKEVAKR
-14 VAKALGEDNL
+14 VAAALGEDNL
-24 VAAAHCATRLRLVV
+24 IAAAHCATRLRLVV

-46 VALDDDPDLKGTFE
+46 AALDDDADLKGTFE

-93 ELKEVAGKETNPVM
+93 ELKDVADTETNPIM
-107 KLIKVLSDIFVPL
+107 KLIKILSDIFVPL

-133 NNVLTGAGLFGP
+133 NNVLTGQGLFGP
-145 QSVVEMYPGIKGFAE
+145 QSIVEMVPGIKGFAE

-203 LVNGYGVAEAL
+203 LVNGYGVAEAI
-214 ASHKMPYWDVFGF
+214 ATNKMPYWDVFGF
-227 KIAQAGYQGQ
+227 QIAQAGYQGQ

-308 FGYGI
+308 VGYGI
-313 FGSVYSAI
+313 FGLGYSAI

-326 HQSFPAIETTLLAD
+326 HQSFPAIETSLLAD

-374 KQKALAS
+374 KQKGLAS

-409 ALGASGIASAF
+409 GLGAAGIASTI
-420 MGFLGVRGASL
+420 MGFAGVRGVSL
-431 GPAGVIGFIAIKAGS
+431 GPAGIIGFIAIKPAS
-446 HMMFM
+446 IPMFM
-451 VGILISFVLAF
+451 LGIVVSFVLAF
-462 VATYIY
+462 LATYVY
-468 GKNRMAVP
+468 GRGRMDVP
-476 ANAETQDTTAQ
+476 ANVASTGTTAQ
-487 DINTVQEHAT
+487 EINIVKTSEGVS
-497 ILDEELVA
+497 DEALYA
-505 PVAGAAIQL
+505 PLTGQAIQL
-514 SETKDP
+514 SETKDQ
-520 VFSSGLMGNG
+520 VFSSELMGKG
-530 LAIEPTVGEIYAPA
+530 IAIEPTIGEIYAPA
-544 DGTLTVTNN
+544 DETLTVTND
-553 SKHAYGLLTNK
+553 SKHAYGLLTNN

-574 DTVQMD
+574 DTVQMA
-580 GDGFETNV
+580 GEGFSTQV
-588 NQGQVVKKGDL
+588 KQGQVVKKGDL
-599 LGTFDIQKIKDRGY
+599 LGTFDISKIKAAGY
-613 EATVMVIV
+613 EATVMIIV
-621 TNTTS
+621 TNTMS
-626 FAQVQGID
+626 FAEVQGID
-634 NQDVVVGQTIIG
+634 NQTVTVGQAVIQ
-646 TTAPTSDNA
+646 TTAPVTK

>member
-1 MEGLMNHKEVANR
+1 MDHKEVAKR
-14 VAKALGEDNL
+14 VAAALGEDNL

-46 VALDDDPDLKGTFE
+46 AALDDDADLKGTFE

-93 ELKEVAGKETNPVM
+93 ELKDVANTETNPLM

-133 NNVLTGAGLFGP
+133 NNVLTGQGLFGP
-145 QSVVEMYPGIKGFAE
+145 QSIVEMVPGIQGFAE

-203 LVNGYGVAEAL
+203 LVNGYGVLEAI
-214 ASHKMPYWDVFGF
+214 ASNKMPYWDVFGF

-285 PVLRTVSNGMTDGL
+285 PVLRGISNGMTDGL

-308 FGYGI
+308 VGYGI
-313 FGSVYSAI
+313 FGLGYSAI

-326 HQSFPAIETTLLAD
+326 HQSFPAIETSLLAD

-374 KQKALAS
+374 KQKGLAS

-409 ALGASGIASAF
+409 GLGAAGIASTI
-420 MGFLGVRGASL
+420 MGFAGVRGVSL
-431 GPAGVIGFIAIKAGS
+431 GPAGIIGFIAIKPAS
-446 HMMFM
+446 IPMFM
-451 VGILISFVLAF
+451 LGIAVSFVLAF
-462 VATYIY
+462 LATYIY
-468 GKNRMAVP
+468 GKGRMDVP
-476 ANAETQDTTAQ
+476 ANVATTGTTAQ
-487 DINTVQEHAT
+487 DINIVKTSEGVLA
-497 ILDEELVA
+497 EELFA
-505 PVAGAAIQL
+505 PVTGQAIQL
-514 SETKDP
+514 SETKDQ
-520 VFSSGLMGNG
+520 VFSSGLMGKG
-530 LAIEPTVGEIYAPA
+530 IAIEPTVGEIYAPA
-544 DGTLTVTNN
+544 DGTLTVTND
-553 SKHAYGLLTNK
+553 SKHAYGLLTTN

-574 DTVQMD
+574 DTVQMA
-580 GDGFETNV
+580 GDGFSTQV
-588 NQGQVVKKGDL
+588 KQGQVVKKGDL
-599 LGTFDIQKIKDRGY
+599 LGTFNIDKIKAAGY

-621 TNTTS
+621 TNTMS
-626 FAQVQGID
+626 FAEVQGID
-634 NQDVVVGQTIIG
+634 NQTVTVGQAIIQ
-646 TTAPTSDNA
+646 TTAPVAK

>member
-1 MEGLMNHKEVANR
+1 MDHKEVAKR
-14 VAKALGEDNL
+14 VAAALGEDNL
-24 VAAAHCATRLRLVV
+24 IAAAHCATRLRLVV

-46 VALDDDPDLKGTFE
+46 AALDDDADLKGTFE

-93 ELKEVAGKETNPVM
+93 ELKDVADTETNPIM
-107 KLIKVLSDIFVPL
+107 KLIKILSDIFVPL

-133 NNVLTGAGLFGP
+133 NNVLTGQGLFGP
-145 QSVVEMYPGIKGFAE
+145 QSIVEMVPGIKGFAE
-160 IVNLMASAPFAFLPI
+160 IVNLMASVPFAFLPI

-203 LVNGYGVAEAL
+203 LVNGYGVAEAI
-214 ASHKMPYWDVFGF
+214 ATNKMPYWDVFGF
-227 KIAQAGYQGQ
+227 QIAQAGYQGQ

-308 FGYGI
+308 VGYGI
-313 FGSVYSAI
+313 FGLGYSAI

-326 HQSFPAIETTLLAD
+326 HQSFPAIETSLLAD

-374 KQKALAS
+374 KQKGLAS

-409 ALGASGIASAF
+409 GLGAAGIASTI
-420 MGFLGVRGASL
+420 MGFAGVRGVSL
-431 GPAGVIGFIAIKAGS
+431 GPAGIIGFIAIKPAS
-446 HMMFM
+446 IPMFM
-451 VGILISFVLAF
+451 LGIVVSFVLAF
-462 VATYIY
+462 LATYVY
-468 GKNRMAVP
+468 GRGRMDVP
-476 ANAETQDTTAQ
+476 ANVASTGTTAQ
-487 DINTVQEHAT
+487 EINIVKTSEGVS
-497 ILDEELVA
+497 DEALYA
-505 PVAGAAIQL
+505 PVTGQAIQL
-514 SETKDP
+514 SETKDQ
-520 VFSSGLMGNG
+520 VFSSELMGKG
-530 LAIEPTVGEIYAPA
+530 IAIEPTIGEIYAPA
-544 DGTLTVTNN
+544 DGTLIVTND
-553 SKHAYGLLTNK
+553 SKHAYGFLTNN

-574 DTVQMD
+574 DTVQMA
-580 GDGFETNV
+580 GEGFSTQV
-588 NQGQVVKKGDL
+588 KQGQVVKKGDL
-599 LGTFDIQKIKDRGY
+599 LGTFDISKIKAAGY
-613 EATVMVIV
+613 EATVMIIV
-621 TNTTS
+621 TNTMS
-626 FAQVQGID
+626 FAEVQGID
-634 NQDVVVGQTIIG
+634 NQTVTVGQAVIQ
-646 TTAPTSDNA
+646 TTAPVTK

>member
-1 MEGLMNHKEVANR
+1 MDHKEVAKR
-14 VAKALGEDNL
+14 VAAALGEDNL

-38 KDTAKIDQ
+38 KDTANIDQ
-46 VALDDDPDLKGTFE
+46 AALDDDADLKGTFE

-93 ELKEVAGKETNPVM
+93 ELKDVANTETNPLM

-133 NNVLTGAGLFGP
+133 NNVLTGQGLFGP
-145 QSVVEMYPGIKGFAE
+145 QSIVEMVPGIQGFAE

-203 LVNGYGVAEAL
+203 LVNGYGVAEAI
-214 ASHKMPYWDVFGF
+214 ASNKMPYWDVFGF

-285 PVLRTVSNGMTDGL
+285 PVLRGISNGMTDGL

-308 FGYGI
+308 VGYGI
-313 FGSVYSAI
+313 FGLGYSAI

-326 HQSFPAIETTLLAD
+326 HQSFPAIETSLLAD

-374 KQKALAS
+374 KQKGLAS

-409 ALGASGIASAF
+409 GLGAAGIASTI
-420 MGFLGVRGASL
+420 MGFAGVRGVSL
-431 GPAGVIGFIAIKAGS
+431 GPAGIIGFIAIKPAS
-446 HMMFM
+446 IPMFM
-451 VGILISFVLAF
+451 LGIAVSFVLAF
-462 VATYIY
+462 LATYIY
-468 GKNRMAVP
+468 GKGRMDVP
-476 ANAETQDTTAQ
+476 ANVATTGTTAQ
-487 DINTVQEHAT
+487 DINIVKTSEGVLA
-497 ILDEELVA
+497 EELFA
-505 PVAGAAIQL
+505 PVTGQAIQL
-514 SETKDP
+514 SETKDQ
-520 VFSSGLMGNG
+520 VFSSGLMGKG
-530 LAIEPTVGEIYAPA
+530 IAIEPTVGEIYAPA
-544 DGTLTVTNN
+544 DGTLTVTND
-553 SKHAYGLLTNK
+553 SKHAYGLLTAN

-574 DTVQMD
+574 DTVQMA
-580 GDGFETNV
+580 GDGFSTQV
-588 NQGQVVKKGDL
+588 KQGQVVKKGDL
-599 LGTFDIQKIKDRGY
+599 LGTFNIDKIKAAGY

-621 TNTTS
+621 TNTMS
-626 FAQVQGID
+626 FAEVQGID
-634 NQDVVVGQTIIG
+634 NQTVTVDQAIIQ
-646 TTAPTSDNA
+646 TTAPVAK

>member
-1 MEGLMNHKEVANR
+1 MDHKEVAKR
-14 VAKALGEDNL
+14 VAAALGEDNL

-38 KDTAKIDQ
+38 KDTANIDQ
-46 VALDDDPDLKGTFE
+46 AALDDDADLKGTFE

-93 ELKEVAGKETNPVM
+93 ELKDVANTETNPLM

-133 NNVLTGAGLFGP
+133 NNVLTGQGLFGP
-145 QSVVEMYPGIKGFAE
+145 QSIVEMVPGIQGFAE

-203 LVNGYGVAEAL
+203 LVNGYGVAEAI
-214 ASHKMPYWDVFGF
+214 ASNKMPYWDVFGF
-227 KIAQAGYQGQ
+227 KIALAGYQGQ

-285 PVLRTVSNGMTDGL
+285 PVLRGISNGMTDGL

-308 FGYGI
+308 VGYGI
-313 FGSVYSAI
+313 FGLGYSAI

-326 HQSFPAIETTLLAD
+326 HQSFPAIETSLLAD

-374 KQKALAS
+374 KQKGLAS

-409 ALGASGIASAF
+409 GLGAAGIASTI
-420 MGFLGVRGASL
+420 MGFAGVRGVSL
-431 GPAGVIGFIAIKAGS
+431 GPAGIIGFIAIKPAS
-446 HMMFM
+446 IPMFM
-451 VGILISFVLAF
+451 LGIAVSFVLAF
-462 VATYIY
+462 LATYIY
-468 GKNRMAVP
+468 GKGRMDVP
-476 ANAETQDTTAQ
+476 ANVATTGTTAQ
-487 DINTVQEHAT
+487 DINIVKTSEGVLA
-497 ILDEELVA
+497 EELFA
-505 PVAGAAIQL
+505 PVTGQAIQL
-514 SETKDP
+514 SETKDQ
-520 VFSSGLMGNG
+520 VFSSGLMGKG
-530 LAIEPTVGEIYAPA
+530 IAIEPTVGEIYAPA
-544 DGTLTVTNN
+544 DGTLTVTND
-553 SKHAYGLLTNK
+553 SKHAYGLLTAN

-574 DTVQMD
+574 DTVQMA
-580 GDGFETNV
+580 GDGFSTQV
-588 NQGQVVKKGDL
+588 KQGQVLKKGDL
-599 LGTFDIQKIKDRGY
+599 LGTFNIDKIKAAGY

-621 TNTTS
+621 TNTMS
-626 FAQVQGID
+626 FAEVQGID
-634 NQDVVVGQTIIG
+634 NQTVTVGQAIIQ
-646 TTAPTSDNA
+646 TTAPVAK

>member
-1 MEGLMNHKEVANR
+1 MDHKEVAKR
-14 VAKALGEDNL
+14 VAAALGEDNL

-38 KDTAKIDQ
+38 KDTANIDQ
-46 VALDDDPDLKGTFE
+46 AALDDDADLKGTFE

-93 ELKEVAGKETNPVM
+93 ELKDVANTETNPLM

-133 NNVLTGAGLFGP
+133 NNVLTGQGLFGP
-145 QSVVEMYPGIKGFAE
+145 QSIVEMVPGIQGFAE

-203 LVNGYGVAEAL
+203 LVNGYGVAEAI
-214 ASHKMPYWDVFGF
+214 ASNKMPYWDVFGF

-285 PVLRTVSNGMTDGL
+285 PVLRGISNGMTDGL

-308 FGYGI
+308 VGYGI
-313 FGSVYSAI
+313 FGLGYSAI

-326 HQSFPAIETTLLAD
+326 HQSFPAIETSLLAD

-374 KQKALAS
+374 KQKGLAS

-409 ALGASGIASAF
+409 GLGAAGIASTI
-420 MGFLGVRGASL
+420 MGFAGVRGVSL
-431 GPAGVIGFIAIKAGS
+431 GPAGIIGFIAIKPAS
-446 HMMFM
+446 IPMFM
-451 VGILISFVLAF
+451 LGIAVSFVLAF
-462 VATYIY
+462 LATYIY
-468 GKNRMAVP
+468 GKGRMDVP
-476 ANAETQDTTAQ
+476 ANVATTETTAQ
-487 DINTVQEHAT
+487 DINFVKTSEGVLA
-497 ILDEELVA
+497 EELFA
-505 PVAGAAIQL
+505 PVTGQAIQL
-514 SETKDP
+514 SETKDQ
-520 VFSSGLMGNG
+520 VFSSGLMGKG
-530 LAIEPTVGEIYAPA
+530 IAIEPTVGEIYAPA
-544 DGTLTVTNN
+544 DGTLTVTND
-553 SKHAYGLLTNK
+553 SKHAYGLLTAN

-574 DTVQMD
+574 DTVQMA
-580 GDGFETNV
+580 GDGFSTQV
-588 NQGQVVKKGDL
+588 KQGQVVKKGDL
-599 LGTFDIQKIKDRGY
+599 LGTFNIDKIKAAGY

-621 TNTTS
+621 TNTMS
-626 FAQVQGID
+626 FAEVQGID
-634 NQDVVVGQTIIG
+634 NQTVTVGQAIIQ
-646 TTAPTSDNA
+646 TTAPVAK

>member
-1 MEGLMNHKEVANR
+1 MDHKEVAKR
-14 VAKALGEDNL
+14 VAAALGEDNL

-38 KDTAKIDQ
+38 KDTANIDQ
-46 VALDDDPDLKGTFE
+46 AALDDDADLKGTFE

-93 ELKEVAGKETNPVM
+93 ELKDVANTETNPLM

-133 NNVLTGAGLFGP
+133 NNVLTGQGLFGP
-145 QSVVEMYPGIKGFAE
+145 QSIVEMVPGIQGFAE

-203 LVNGYGVAEAL
+203 LVNGYGVAEAI
-214 ASHKMPYWDVFGF
+214 ASNKMPYWDVFGF

-245 WILATLEKFFHKH
+245 WILATLEKFFHMH

-285 PVLRTVSNGMTDGL
+285 PVLRGISNGMTDSL

-308 FGYGI
+308 VGYGI
-313 FGSVYSAI
+313 FGLGYSAI

-326 HQSFPAIETTLLAD
+326 HQSFPAIETSLLAD

-374 KQKALAS
+374 KQKGLAS

-409 ALGASGIASAF
+409 GLGAAGIASTI
-420 MGFLGVRGASL
+420 MGFAGVRGVSL
-431 GPAGVIGFIAIKAGS
+431 GPAGIIGFIAIKPAS
-446 HMMFM
+446 IPMFM
-451 VGILISFVLAF
+451 LGIAVSFVLAF
-462 VATYIY
+462 LATYIY
-468 GKNRMAVP
+468 GKGRMDVP
-476 ANAETQDTTAQ
+476 ANVATTGTTAQ
-487 DINTVQEHAT
+487 DINIVKTSEGVLA
-497 ILDEELVA
+497 EELFA
-505 PVAGAAIQL
+505 PVTGQAIQL
-514 SETKDP
+514 SETKDQ
-520 VFSSGLMGNG
+520 VFSSGLMGKG
-530 LAIEPTVGEIYAPA
+530 IAIEPTVGEIYAPA
-544 DGTLTVTNN
+544 DGTLTVTND
-553 SKHAYGLLTNK
+553 SKHAYGLLTAN

-574 DTVQMD
+574 DTVQMA
-580 GDGFETNV
+580 GDGFSTQV
-588 NQGQVVKKGDL
+588 KQGQVVKKGDL
-599 LGTFDIQKIKDRGY
+599 LGTFNIDKIKAAGY

-621 TNTTS
+621 TNTMS
-626 FAQVQGID
+626 FAEVQGID
-634 NQDVVVGQTIIG
+634 NQTVTVGQAIIQ
-646 TTAPTSDNA
+646 TTAPVAK

>member
-1 MEGLMNHKEVANR
+1 MDHKEVAKR
-14 VAKALGEDNL
+14 VAAALGEDNL

-38 KDTAKIDQ
+38 KDTANIDQ
-46 VALDDDPDLKGTFE
+46 AALDDDADLKGTFE

-93 ELKEVAGKETNPVM
+93 ELKDVANTETNPLM

-133 NNVLTGAGLFGP
+133 NNVLTGQGLFGP
-145 QSVVEMYPGIKGFAE
+145 QSIVEMVPGIQGFAE

-203 LVNGYGVAEAL
+203 LVNGYGVAEAI
-214 ASHKMPYWDVFGF
+214 ASNKMLYWDVFGF

-285 PVLRTVSNGMTDGL
+285 PVLRGISNGMTDSL

-308 FGYGI
+308 VGYGI
-313 FGSVYSAI
+313 FGLGYSAI

-326 HQSFPAIETTLLAD
+326 HQSFPAIETSLLAD

-374 KQKALAS
+374 KQKGLAS

-409 ALGASGIASAF
+409 GLGAAGIASTI
-420 MGFLGVRGASL
+420 MGFAGVRGVSL
-431 GPAGVIGFIAIKAGS
+431 GPAGIIGFIAIKPAS
-446 HMMFM
+446 IPMFM
-451 VGILISFVLAF
+451 LGIAVSFVLAF
-462 VATYIY
+462 LATYIY
-468 GKNRMAVP
+468 GKGRMDVP
-476 ANAETQDTTAQ
+476 ANVATTGTTAQ
-487 DINTVQEHAT
+487 DINIVKTSEGVLA
-497 ILDEELVA
+497 EELFA
-505 PVAGAAIQL
+505 PVTGQAIQL
-514 SETKDP
+514 SETKDQ
-520 VFSSGLMGNG
+520 VFSSGLMGKG
-530 LAIEPTVGEIYAPA
+530 IAIEPTIGEIYAPA
-544 DGTLTVTNN
+544 DGTLTVTND
-553 SKHAYGLLTNK
+553 SKHAYGLLTAN

-574 DTVQMD
+574 DTVQMA
-580 GDGFETNV
+580 GDGFSTQV
-588 NQGQVVKKGDL
+588 KQGQVVKKGDL
-599 LGTFDIQKIKDRGY
+599 LGTFNIDKIKAAGY

-621 TNTTS
+621 TNTMS
-626 FAQVQGID
+626 FAEVQGID
-634 NQDVVVGQTIIG
+634 NQTVTVGQAIIQ
-646 TTAPTSDNA
+646 TTAPVAK

>member
-1 MEGLMNHKEVANR
+1 MDHKEVAKR
-14 VAKALGEDNL
+14 VAAALGEDNL

-38 KDTAKIDQ
+38 KDTANIDQ
-46 VALDDDPDLKGTFE
+46 AALDDDADLKGTFE

-93 ELKEVAGKETNPVM
+93 ELKDVANTETNPLM

-133 NNVLTGAGLFGP
+133 NNVLTGQGLFGP
-145 QSVVEMYPGIKGFAE
+145 QSIVEMVPGIQGFAE

-203 LVNGYGVAEAL
+203 LVNGYGVAEAI
-214 ASHKMPYWDVFGF
+214 ASNKMPYWDVFGF

-285 PVLRTVSNGMTDGL
+285 PVLRGISNGMTDGL

-308 FGYGI
+308 VGYGI
-313 FGSVYSAI
+313 FGLGYSAI

-326 HQSFPAIETTLLAD
+326 HQSFPAIETSLLAD

-355 ANVAQGAAT
+355 ANVDQGAAT

-374 KQKALAS
+374 KQKGLAS

-409 ALGASGIASAF
+409 GLGAAGIASTI
-420 MGFLGVRGASL
+420 MGFAGVRGVSL
-431 GPAGVIGFIAIKAGS
+431 GPAGIIGFIAIKPAS
-446 HMMFM
+446 IPMFM
-451 VGILISFVLAF
+451 LGIAVSFVLAF
-462 VATYIY
+462 LATYIY
-468 GKNRMAVP
+468 GKGRMDVP
-476 ANAETQDTTAQ
+476 ANVATTGTTAQ
-487 DINTVQEHAT
+487 DINIVKTSEGVLA
-497 ILDEELVA
+497 EELFA
-505 PVAGAAIQL
+505 PVTGQAIQL
-514 SETKDP
+514 SETKDQ
-520 VFSSGLMGNG
+520 VFSSGLMGKG
-530 LAIEPTVGEIYAPA
+530 IAIEPTVGEIYAPA
-544 DGTLTVTNN
+544 DGTLTVTND
-553 SKHAYGLLTNK
+553 SKHAYGLLTAN

-574 DTVQMD
+574 DTVQMA
-580 GDGFETNV
+580 GDGFSTQV
-588 NQGQVVKKGDL
+588 KQGQVVKKGDL
-599 LGTFDIQKIKDRGY
+599 LGTFNIDKIKAAGY

-621 TNTTS
+621 TNTMS
-626 FAQVQGID
+626 FAEVQGID
-634 NQDVVVGQTIIG
+634 NQTVTVGQAIIQ
-646 TTAPTSDNA
+646 TTAPVAK